1 VRIHVVDPPAYTPP
15 YDRALSAALARAGAD
30 VTLCSGPFSYGDVAV
45 ADGYQVDQCFG
56 GMLRGQPG
64 SKLRSASRLAA
75 ELPEMLRYRRTAR
88 RADVVHFQWL
98 PLPQLGA
105 SLLPTDRPLVITAH
119 DVVPREPR
127 PGQIAG
133 LRRAYARAD
142 AVVVHSEDGSERL
155 QRELGVPAA
164 RCHVIPH
171 GSFTHLAEIQNRAP
185 LPPELAAVEG
195 PVVLCFGLMRP
206 YKGLDVA
213 VEAWRGIDN
222 AELWIVGMPRMDTAS
237 LKASAPANVRFVER
251 FIEDREIPAF
261 FERADLALLPYREID
276 HSGVC
281 FTALAFG
288 TPMLLSD
295 VGGFPEIAAAGA
307 AELFRSGDAVALRA
321 ALGRLLA
328 DAPARERLAA
338 GAVTAARDL
347 YEWDRVAA
355 FHLELYSKLLGGGSR

>member
-1 VRIHVVDPPAYTPP
+1 MRIHVVDPPAYTPP

-30 VTLCSGPFSYGDVAV
+30 VTLCSGPFSYGAV
-45 ADGYQVDQCFG
+45 AAPDGYHVNECFG
-56 GMLRGQPG
+56 GMLRGRPG

-75 ELPEMLRYRRTAR
+75 EVPEMLRYRRISR
-88 RADVVHFQWL
+88 QADVVHFQWL
-98 PLPQLGA
+98 PLPQVGA

-119 DVVPREPR
+119 DVIPREPR

-155 QRELGVPAA
+155 QRELGVAA
-164 RCHVIPH
+164 DRCHVIPH
-171 GSFTHLAEIQNRAP
+171 GAFTHLAELEERAP
-185 LPPELAAVEG
+185 LPPELAAVEE

-213 VEAWRGIDN
+213 IEAWRGIDG
-222 AELWIVGMPRMDTAS
+222 AELWIVGMPRMDTAA
-237 LKASAPANVRFVER
+237 LKASAPSNVRFVER
-251 FIEDREIPAF
+251 FIEDREIAAF

-307 AELFRSGDAVALRA
+307 AELVPSGDAAALRG
-321 ALGRLLA
+321 ALQRLLA
-328 DAPARERLAA
+328 DASARERLAS
-338 GAVTAARDL
+338 GAASAARDL
-347 YEWDRVAA
+347 YDWDRVAA
-355 FHLELYSKLLGGGSR
+355 LHLELYSKLIGGAAR

>member
-1 VRIHVVDPPAYTPP
+1 MRIHVVDPTAYTPP
-15 YDRALSAALARAGAD
+15 YDRALCAALARGGAE
-30 VTLCSGPFSYGDVAV
+30 VTLCSGPFSYGGVAP
-45 ADGYQVDQCFG
+45 ADGYRVDQCFG
-56 GMLRGQPG
+56 GMLRGRPG

-75 ELPEMLRYRRTAR
+75 EVPEMLRYRRMAR

-98 PLPQLGA
+98 PLPQVGA
-105 SLLPTDRPLVITAH
+105 SLLPSGRPLVITAH
-119 DVVPREPR
+119 DVIPREPR

-142 AVVVHSEDGSERL
+142 AVVVHSRDGSERL
-155 QRELGVPAA
+155 QRELGLPAE

-171 GSFTHLAEIQNRAP
+171 GTFAHLAEIENRAP
-185 LPPELAAVEG
+185 LPGHLAEVEG

-213 VEAWRGIDN
+213 IEAWRGIEN
-222 AELWIVGMPRMDTAS
+222 AELWIVGMPRMDTAALKS
-237 LKASAPANVRFVER
+237 LAPSNVRFVER
-251 FIEDREIPAF
+251 FIDDREIPAF

-307 AELFRSGDAVALRA
+307 AELVPSGDAAALRS
-321 ALGRLLA
+321 ALQRLLA
-328 DAPARERLAA
+328 DDDARHRLAQ
-338 GAVTAARDL
+338 GAVAAASDL
-347 YEWDRVAA
+347 YDWDRVAA
-355 FHLELYSKLLGGGSR
+355 LHLELYSKLLGGGAR

>member
-1 VRIHVVDPPAYTPP
+1 VRIDVVDPPAYTPP
-15 YDRALSAALARAGAD
+15 YDRALSAALARAGAE
-30 VTLCSGPFSYGDVAV
+30 VTLRSGAFNYGEVAS
-45 ADGYQVDQCFG
+45 AEGYRVDQCFG
-56 GMLRGQPG
+56 GMLKGRPG
-64 SKLRSASRLAA
+64 SPLRAASRLVA
-75 ELPEMLRYRRTAR
+75 EMPEMLRYRRIAR
-88 RADVVHFQWL
+88 QADLVHFQWL
-98 PLPQLGA
+98 PLPQIGA
-105 SLLPTDRPLVITAH
+105 SLLPTDRPVVITAH

-155 QRELGVPAA
+155 QRELGVAGE

-171 GSFTHLAEIQNRAP
+171 GTFTHLAEIANRAP
-185 LPPELAAVEG
+185 LPQELAAVEG
-195 PVVLCFGLMRP
+195 PVALCFGLMRP

-213 VEAWRGIDN
+213 IEAWRGITD
-222 AELWIVGMPRMDTAS
+222 AELWIVGLPRMDTAP
-237 LKASAPANVRFVER
+237 LKASAPKNVRFVER

-261 FERADLALLPYREID
+261 FERAELVLLPYREID

-307 AELFRSGDAVALRA
+307 AELVPAGDAAALRTQAQALLSDA
-321 ALGRLLA
+321 A
-328 DAPARERLAA
+328 ARQRLAA
-338 GAVTAARDL
+338 GAATAARDL
-347 YEWDRVAA
+347 YDWDRVAA
-355 FHLELYSKLLGGGSR
+355 LHLELYSKLIGGGAR

>member
-1 VRIHVVDPPAYTPP
+1 MRIHVVDPPAYTPP
-15 YDRALSAALARAGAD
+15 YDRALSAALARAGAE
-30 VTLCSGPFSYGDVAV
+30 VTLCSGPFSYGDVAR
-45 ADGYQVDQCFG
+45 ADGYRVDQCFG
-56 GMLRGQPG
+56 ATLRGQPG

-75 ELPEMLRYRRTAR
+75 EIPEMLRYRRTAR
-88 RADVVHFQWL
+88 HADVVHFQWL
-98 PLPQLGA
+98 PLPQVGA
-105 SLLPTDRPLVITAH
+105 SLLPSQRPLVITAH

-142 AVVVHSEDGSERL
+142 AVVVHSEHGSERL

-171 GSFTHLAEIQNRAP
+171 GTFTHLAEIENRAP
-185 LPPELAAVEG
+185 LPPHLAEVER

-213 VEAWRGIDN
+213 IEAWRGIEE
-222 AELWIVGMPRMDTAS
+222 AELWIVGMPRMDTAP
-237 LKASAPANVRFVER
+237 LKASAPSNVRFVER

-307 AELFRSGDAVALRA
+307 AELVPSGDAPALRS
-321 ALGRLLA
+321 ALQRLLA
-328 DAPARERLAA
+328 DAPARQRLAA
-338 GAVTAARDL
+338 GAATAAREL
-347 YEWDRVAA
+347 YDWDRVAA
-355 FHLELYSKLLGGGSR
+355 LHLELYTKLIGGRSR

>member
-1 VRIHVVDPPAYTPP
+1 MRIHVVDPPAYTPP
-15 YDRALSAALARAGAD
+15 YDRALCAALARAGAD
-30 VTLCSGPFSYGDVAV
+30 VTLCSAPFSYGTVA
-45 ADGYQVDQCFG
+45 AAEGYRVDECFG
-56 GMLRGQPG
+56 SLLRGQPG
-64 SKLRSASRLAA
+64 SNLRAASRIAA
-75 ELPEMLRYRRTAR
+75 EVPEMLRYRRRAR
-88 RADVVHFQWL
+88 QADVVHFQWL

-105 SLLPTDRPLVITAH
+105 SLLPASSPLVITAH
-119 DVVPREPR
+119 DVVPRQPR

-142 AVVVHSEDGSERL
+142 AVVVHSEDGSARL
-155 QRELGVPAA
+155 QRELGVASD

-171 GSFTHLAEIQNRAP
+171 GSFTHLAAIEDRAP
-185 LPPELAAVEG
+185 LEPELAAVEG
-195 PVVLCFGLMRP
+195 PVVLCFGLIRP

-213 VEAWRGIDN
+213 IEAWRGIEG
-222 AELWIVGMPRMDTAS
+222 AELWIVGMPRMDTAR

-281 FTALAFG
+281 FTALAFA

-307 AELFRSGDAVALRA
+307 AELVPAGDVA
-321 ALGRLLA
+321 ALSAALQRLLA
-328 DAPARERLAA
+328 DDAARQRLAQ
-338 GAVTAARDL
+338 GAAAAARDL
-347 YEWDRVAA
+347 YDWDRVAA
-355 FHLELYSKLLGGGSR
+355 LHLELYSKLIGGGGR